1 MTNDIFLSLKGKSG
15 NNINRVSVSKYLRCQ
30 FVNRKP
36 YGSIFAS
43 LKVKLLNSGKMADN
57 KDKNEVKDQT
67 DDMTSDSTIREE
79 ESAEHKKEAKKEKGH
94 RHSKTEEEL
103 EIIEN
108 EIIEL
113 KDKHIRLQADF
124 DNYRKRTLKERM
136 ELLKTAGES
145 VLMGILPVIDDFDRA
160 MQTLDLVGED
170 SHIADGM
177 KLIYSKFQDFLK
189 QNGVKEIEA
198 IGQSFNTDLHEAITT
213 IPAPSKELKG
223 KIVDVVQKGYYL
235 NDKVI
240 RFSKVIIGE

>member
-1 MTNDIFLSLKGKSG
+1 MTDDKA
-15 NNINRVSVSKYLRCQ
+15 KY
-30 FVNRKP
+30 
-36 YGSIFAS
+36 
-43 LKVKLLNSGKMADN
+43 
-57 KDKNEVKDQT
+57 EVKDQLE
-67 DDMTSDSTIREE
+67 DMAPDSEASE
-79 ESAEHKKEAKKEKGH
+79 HESEQQKKESKKGKGH

-160 MQTLDLVGED
+160 MQTLDLVSED
-170 SHIADGM
+170 SHIVDGM
-177 KLIYSKFQDFLK
+177 KLIYNKFQEFLK

-198 IGQSFNTDLHEAITT
+198 VGQVFNTDLHEAITT
-213 IPAPSKELKG
+213 IPAPTKQLKG